1 MRKSSKMDLA
11 STFSDAIAVKKSSK
25 LENRIKE
32 LEAEIEK
39 KSVAGDVI
47 DANVDEILPNINQPR
62 KSFYVVKKLAES
74 IAKHD
79 LKNPISLVE
88 IDGQLVIYDGE
99 CRWRAVKSLGHK
111 TIKAIIIPYKKDTF
125 DDDVLIS
132 STHRNNLNALD
143 LAEAIVEKINFKLP
157 ALKTE
162 EIVRKLNTAIQR
174 TKRQKKT
181 SELLNELW
189 DDLDLAKD
197 EIIMAET
204 IIYYGWNPI
213 SINRNH
219 FPLLKLPT
227 DLKKA
232 IRDEGLNETAATA
245 IAKIDHLKVVQINEK
260 KAVNLRKEIVNNTLA
275 NNLTISQVKAEVR
288 KVLEEINP
296 SESVGENQ
304 KILNNCYKAVRA
316 VPLDKLSKEERKEL
330 LSEILKLANQ
340 LQLE

>member
-11 STFSDAIAVKKSSK
+11 STFSEAIAVKKGSK
-25 LENRIKE
+25 LENRVKE
-32 LEAEIEK
+32 LEAEIETK
-39 KSVAGDVI
+39 RAAGDVL
-47 DANVDEILPNINQPR
+47 DENVDEIWPNINQPR

-162 EIVRKLNTAIQR
+162 EIIRKLNTAIQR

-197 EIIMAET
+197 EIIIAET

-245 IAKIDHLKVVQINEK
+245 IAKINHLKINQINEK
-260 KAVNLRKEIVNNTLA
+260 KAISLRKKIINNAVNN
-275 NNLTISQVKAEVR
+275 NLSVAKVKAEVK

-296 SESVGENQ
+296 SEAVEENQ
-304 KILNNCYKAVRA
+304 KILNSYYKVVKAIPV
-316 VPLDKLSKEERKEL
+316 DKLSKTEKNEL
-330 LSEILKLANQ
+330 LTEVLKLVNQ